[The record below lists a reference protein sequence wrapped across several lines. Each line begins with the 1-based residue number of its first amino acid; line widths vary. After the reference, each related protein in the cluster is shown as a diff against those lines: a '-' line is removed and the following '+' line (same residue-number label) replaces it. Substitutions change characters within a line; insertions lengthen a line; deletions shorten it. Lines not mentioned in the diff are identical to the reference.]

1 MIEKNFSSRSNPIK
15 QLCDTYVVTIRNKQ
29 LPKKPRVFDVTVNKK
44 GDILRYDM
52 QNIKGSLFIED
63 CEVQKQIKEF
73 LIQM

>member
-1 MIEKNFSSRSNPIK
+1 MEQI
-15 QLCDTYVVTIRNKQ
+15 CDTYVVTIRNMH
-29 LPKKPRVFDVTVNKK
+29 LPKKPRVFDVTVNNR

-52 QNIKGSLFIED
+52 QNIKGNLFIED